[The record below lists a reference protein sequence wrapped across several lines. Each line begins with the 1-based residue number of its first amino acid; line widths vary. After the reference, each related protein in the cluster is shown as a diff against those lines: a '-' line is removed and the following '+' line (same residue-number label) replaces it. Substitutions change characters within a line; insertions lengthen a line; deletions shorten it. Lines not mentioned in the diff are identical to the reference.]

1 MHRLRA
7 LVQNARQG
15 ARLASSKD
23 FRVASA
29 APAHLFC
36 CVCVAPGAAAHP
48 FCCVCVAPGAA
59 ARPFR
64 YFRFASAAPENR
76 SDLLRTLSRPSLW
89 TTALHTLYARHPRQ
103 RFGANGRT
111 FRVSKKSKQVD
122 NRLQSSGHVIT
133 AATTH
138 RTEMAES
145 LAARA
150 IEPQG
155 ANTLV
160 TKEVILTVF
169 DFLTDTLGQSAQS
182 MDEAELRLVAEKADD
197 VGLREDR
204 DSKTASL
211 LAACVRVRSM
221 VIDALGPTALK
232 TYGLTGDTPRIPTQ
246 LASHA
251 RTVVKL
257 LQEAPF
263 TVTVD
268 GVSFDSAAMASTLQA
283 KAVAV
288 EKTLTDAQREEQE
301 LGNELGKRDAA
312 IDAWTER
319 HQGVADTLVGLFR
332 LAGRK
337 DLSER
342 VRPSA
347 RMLAGDEV
355 ASVEAPPVETPK

>member
-1 MHRLRA
+1 MLRTSFHVKKLPERYDIGCLIGVA
-7 LVQNARQG
+7 FSG
-15 ARLASSKD
+15 ARPPRPPRTRSVTFASPPRPPRASS
-23 FRVASA
+23 VT
-29 APAHLFC
+29 
-36 CVCVAPGAAAHP
+36 
-48 FCCVCVAPGAA
+48 
-59 ARPFR
+59 
-64 YFRFASAAPENR
+64 FASPPQQPRPCFVTFASPLRRPKTR
-76 SDLLRTLSRPSLW
+76 SELHGTPSRPSLW
-89 TTALHTLYARHPRQ
+89 TTAEHAVYARHPR
-103 RFGANGRT
+103 RRLGTNGRT
-111 FRVSKKSKQVD
+111 FRVTKKSKQVD
-122 NRLQSSGHVIT
+122 NRLQSSAHVIT

-138 RTEMAES
+138 RTEMAEALS
-145 LAARA
+145 ARA
-150 IEPQG
+150 IQVQG

-283 KAVAV
+283 KAAAV
-288 EKTLTDAQREEQE
+288 EKTLTDMQREEQE
-301 LGNELGKRDAA
+301 LSNELGKRDAA

-319 HQGVADTLVGLFR
+319 HQGVAYTLVGLFR

-347 RMLAGDEV
+347 RMLAGEDV
-355 ASVEAPPVETPK
+355 APVETPK